1 MNSVLAYMLTIP
13 ACIIKGREVMHKYS
27 FAKSKIDSVT
37 VQQSH
42 LLNCLNAAA
51 TMWSNSLHTP
61 FLAQ

>member
-27 FAKSKIDSVT
+27 FAKLKIDSVT

-42 LLNCLNAAA
+42 LLNCLLVAAA
-51 TMWSNSLHTP
+51 M
-61 FLAQ
+61 